1 MIPPAAV
8 TLLLLVT
15 SFKYNGNGAFGESKQ
30 ARDHKCR
37 NGVDKTFTKFAA
49 NFKGNFTRRQ
59 ENIEELMEKIY
70 VSAHYSKTF
79 E

>member
-30 ARDHKCR
+30 GTINVEMELTKLSQNSLLISKAISLE
-37 NGVDKTFTKFAA
+37 DK
-49 NFKGNFTRRQ
+49 
-59 ENIEELMEKIY
+59 EI
-70 VSAHYSKTF
+70 
-79 E
+79 

>member
-37 NGVDKTFTKFAA
+37 NGVD
-49 NFKGNFTRRQ
+49 NNFTRRQ
-59 ENIEELMEKIY
+59 GNIEELMEKIY